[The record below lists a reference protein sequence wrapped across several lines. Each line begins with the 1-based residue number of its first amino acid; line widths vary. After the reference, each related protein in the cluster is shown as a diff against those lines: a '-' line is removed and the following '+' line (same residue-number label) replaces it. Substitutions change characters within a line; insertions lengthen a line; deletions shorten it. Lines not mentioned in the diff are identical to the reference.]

1 MFVRQNINY
10 NSNFS
15 SKAAFVKSV
24 SSGFLYTYLHNT
36 QFLQLLQSFH
46 ISQSATIY
54 NRKLASLNRNN
65 VSVIQSTNSRYTF
78 TLYDTRCYFNVRSK
92 ADISQL
98 NLPHGVSLIYHTLI
112 EWGTKVAIDIRLSE
126 VSARL
131 MVKHSKQTVF
141 VLYTRLHIR

>member
-1 MFVRQNINY
+1 MFVRQDINY

-24 SSGFLYTYLHNT
+24 SSGFLYTYLLNT

-54 NRKLASLNRNN
+54 NRKLASLNRDN

-78 TLYDTRCYFNVRSK
+78 TL
-92 ADISQL
+92 
-98 NLPHGVSLIYHTLI
+98 
-112 EWGTKVAIDIRLSE
+112 
-126 VSARL
+126 
-131 MVKHSKQTVF
+131 
-141 VLYTRLHIR
+141 